1 MNTKTIL
8 IVDDDPKI
16 RKTLSDILRAKGY
29 APTTAATGKKA
40 LDMVKKGIPYVAL
53 IDLRLEDMSGLGL
66 MKVIKERSPATECIV
81 ITGYASQESAI
92 EAINLGAFSYVQ
104 KPYDM
109 EQLLVTIQ
117 RAVEK
122 REIEETLQENER
134 YFRSLLHSMHE
145 DILVID
151 SNYRITDANNMFLT
165 TKGGKR
171 EDVIGRHC
179 FEISHDH
186 NEPCDKKGEECMLR
200 EVFETAEPR
209 FCQHEHLN
217 KDGSIVYVDLL
228 VSPLK
233 DGEGKVTHII
243 EAARNITELKQV
255 EKELRESEEKYR
267 TILASIEDGY
277 YEVNL
282 PGNFTFFNDSMC
294 NIRGYPREE
303 LMKMNNRQYMDPE
316 TAKRVY
322 KIFNEVYETG
332 KPVKRVEWE
341 SLRKDGTKAYV
352 ESSISLMKDAKGRSI
367 GFRGI
372 VRDVSERKRLEAQLI
387 QSQKME
393 AIGTLAG
400 GVAHDFNNLLTTIM
414 GNAHMALMEMGDD
427 DPLREEIEG
436 INEAGERASSLTRQL
451 LAFSRKQVIQPK
463 VLDLNKVS
471 AGIEKMLSRL
481 IGEHIE
487 LKMISYPGLCCVKMD
502 PGQMEQVIMNLA
514 INSKDAMPRGGK
526 LTIETAKVDLGEA
539 YFLDHAVEAQPGP
552 YVMLAVSDTGIGMD
566 EEIRSHIFEPFFTTK
581 EKGRGTG
588 LGLSTVYGI
597 VKQSGGLIWSY
608 SEPGQGTTFKIYF
621 PSVQEDAKSGEKET
635 IPIDEMKGSETIL
648 VVEDD
653 AMLRKIVQK
662 ALQRYAFRM
671 LQAQDAI
678 EALRVSEEHHGAIH
692 LMLTDVVMP
701 GMRGEELAE
710 HMQSLRP
717 EIKVLYMS
725 GYTDEAIVHHGVL
738 TPGVNFIQKP
748 FQLEVLARKVREV
761 LDS

>member
-1 MNTKTIL
+1 MTKNKSHIATAN
-8 IVDDDPKI
+8 
-16 RKTLSDILRAKGY
+16 KTDSFEMERLH
-29 APTTAATGKKA
+29 KA
-40 LDMVKKGIPYVAL
+40 LEDKDWIIEKTDAAL
-53 IDLRLEDMSGLGL
+53 KDLYGDLERTNEELERTKDSLEI
-66 MKVIKERSPATECIV
+66 KVREKTKELDSLNKALNEELNQRKQAE
-81 ITGYASQESAI
+81 
-92 EAINLGAFSYVQ
+92 EALS
-104 KPYDM
+104 KS
-109 EQLLVTIQ
+109 EH
-117 RAVEK
+117 
-122 REIEETLQENER
+122 
-134 YFRSLLHSMHE
+134 YFRLLLHSMQE
-145 DILVID
+145 NIFVVDPD
-151 SNYRITDANNMFLT
+151 YRITDVNNNFLT
-165 TKGGKR
+165 TSEFKR

-179 FEISHDH
+179 FEVSHGYG
-186 NEPCDKKGEECMLR
+186 EPCDKKGEECMLR

-303 LMKMNNRQYMDPE
+303 LMGMNNLQYMDPE
-316 TAKRVY
+316 NAKGVY
-322 KIFNEVYETG
+322 KIFNKVYETG

-352 ESSISLMKDAKGRSI
+352 ESSISLIKDSKDRPI

-372 VRDVSERKRLEAQLI
+372 VRDVSERKRLEEQLI

-451 LAFSRKQVIQPK
+451 LAFSRKQVTQPK
-463 VLDLNKVS
+463 NIDLNE
-471 AGIEKMLSRL
+471 GIRNMEKMLKRL
-481 IGEHIE
+481 VGENIE
-487 LKMISYPGLCCVKMD
+487 LRTVLEPELGKINAD
-502 PGQMEQVIMNLA
+502 PGQMEQVTMNLVV
-514 INSKDAMPRGGK
+514 NSRDAMPRGGK
-526 LTIETAKVDLGEA
+526 LTIETANVDLDEA

-566 EEIRSHIFEPFFTTK
+566 EEIQSHIFEPFFTTK
-581 EKGRGTG
+581 EMGRGTG

-597 VKQSGGLIWSY
+597 VRQSGGYIWAY
-608 SEPGQGTTFKIYF
+608 SEPGQGSTFKVYLPI
-621 PSVQEDAKSGEKET
+621 VKGDADSGKKE
-635 IPIDEMKGSETIL
+635 IPPMVKLSGYETVLI
-648 VVEDD
+648 VEDD
-653 AMLRKIVQK
+653 HLLRNLVQQI
-662 ALQRYAFRM
+662 LQMYGYSV
-671 LQAQDAI
+671 LEAQDGE
-678 EALRVSEEHHGAIH
+678 EALRVCEEHQGPIH
-692 LMLTDVVMP
+692 LILTDIVMP
-701 GMRGEELAE
+701 GIGGRELAE
-710 HMQSLRP
+710 HVQSLRP
-717 EIKVLYMS
+717 EIKVLFMS
-725 GYTDEAIVHHGVL
+725 GYTDDAIVHHGVL
-738 TPGVNFIQKP
+738 APGVNFIEKP
-748 FQLEVLARKVREV
+748 FTPESLACNVREA
-761 LDS
+761 LDQEIDDWKLVGS